1 MPHDIV
7 TIVMLFGV
15 GLVAGTINV
24 IAGGGSM
31 ITLPVL
37 ILLGLPPNVANGT
50 NRVAILVQNKGAT
63 WSFRRL
69 GLISGHWIRLAVPP
83 ALVGVVFGTWAA

>member
-1 MPHDIV
+1 MTHDIT
-7 TIVMLFGV
+7 TILILFGV

-37 ILLGLPPNVANGT
+37 ILLGLPPHVANG
-50 NRVAILVQNKGAT
+50 RIQL
-63 WSFRRL
+63 
-69 GLISGHWIRLAVPP
+69 
-83 ALVGVVFGTWAA
+83 